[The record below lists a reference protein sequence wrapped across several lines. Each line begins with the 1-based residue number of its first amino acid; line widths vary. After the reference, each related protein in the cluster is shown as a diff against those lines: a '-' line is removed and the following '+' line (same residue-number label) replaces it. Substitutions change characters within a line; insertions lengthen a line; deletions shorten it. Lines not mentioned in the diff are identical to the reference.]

1 MVALVSI
8 FHKLISLLHFLFSWK
23 ISYRFFFLSHINSY
37 ALFYKRHMVWFCFYP
52 LWKILSFMGVAQPT
66 CNYYYIWYFGLNCL
80 IFSNAIYLYLSL
92 LFSFYKQVC
101 FICFTFL
108 CNFNW
113 NRCFIILKEGR
124 PLCITNFHISIIIK
138 LKD

>member
-1 MVALVSI
+1 MVALISI

-52 LWKILSFMGVAQPT
+52 LWKILLWG
-66 CNYYYIWYFGLNCL
+66 W
-80 IFSNAIYLYLSL
+80 LSL
-92 LFSFYKQVC
+92 LAIIIISDILVLIVSSFQMLYTYIFLYCFLFINRLC

-113 NRCFIILKEGR
+113 NLRFIILKEGR
-124 PLCITNFHISIIIK
+124 PLCITNFHISVIIK